1 MINVVQMGFGLPTN
15 MEDMEAM
22 VYGDDD
28 DDDLEAELAAL
39 TGEASSKKASPV
51 KKGIYSLI
59 NSNISNNIFTCNS
72 SNKLITDIDIYQYL
86 HSEAT
91 GKKRLPYKSTK
102 SHLRSS
108 GEYSRTYRFM
118 LKINNIWRVLWKKIV
133 CAD

>member
-1 MINVVQMGFGLPTN
+1 MLMINMVQMGFGLPTN

-28 DDDLEAELAAL
+28 NDDLEAELAAL

-72 SNKLITDIDIYQYL
+72 SNKLITDIDIYINIYTVKPL
-86 HSEAT
+86 V
-91 GKKRLPYKSTK
+91 KRDYP
-102 SHLRSS
+102 
-108 GEYSRTYRFM
+108 
-118 LKINNIWRVLWKKIV
+118 INQQKVV
-133 CAD
+133 

>member
-39 TGEASSKKASPV
+39 TGEASGKKASPV

-59 NSNISNNIFTCNS
+59 NSNISNSIFTCNSLS
-72 SNKLITDIDIYQYL
+72 SNKLITDIDINIYTVKPL
-86 HSEAT
+86 V
-91 GKKRLPYKSTK
+91 KRDYP
-102 SHLRSS
+102 
-108 GEYSRTYRFM
+108 
-118 LKINNIWRVLWKKIV
+118 INQQKVV
-133 CAD
+133 